1 MNKNDLLECINFFK
15 SLEVSEIDVSTDEEK
30 KKDKLAIIVTYK
42 FKDEVFTTK
51 RLYYQNIVNQ
61 DNIKYKQA
69 LIKHFGS
76 PIYWLDIE
84 THQWPQNSDDSNL
97 EGLVIDDI
105 INPGD
110 KKFESF
116 LKLLANN
123 SQSGYIQRMTKDGR
137 TGQYYHNLEN
147 NNHWH
152 DLVYLIKAAIQNKGN
167 GVSKKILSRLVFKWD
182 GNKNTKRE
190 RSTLSYKP
198 YNGGRKLLTDLYEN
212 ILKIQPNLNK
222 MEYNQLLENKK
233 QIILQGPPGTGKTYT
248 AQDMAYQLIFNEEI
262 SQESI
267 QRKKDLIKLT
277 ESEYFDLV
285 QFHPSYTYE
294 DFVRGINV
302 ETNDGQISYKT
313 KNKVFGDLIERA
325 NRNYDNSQKGTNEL
339 KEDQKPEEY
348 LTNKGEDKQAII
360 QEKKFVLI
368 IDEIN
373 RANLPSVLGELIYAL
388 EYRGVPVNGMYK
400 YKGSRSL
407 IVPPNIYIIGTM
419 NTADRSVGHIDYAI
433 RRRFSFV
440 DILPNEE
447 VIKDPDA
454 KKLFNEVKALFMD
467 GVLATDFDRKDV
479 QLGHSYFMV
488 KNKNELKDKFKY
500 EILPILS
507 EYIKD
512 GILLKK
518 AEDILIEIE
527 QNVL

>member
-1 MNKNDLLECINFFK
+1 
-15 SLEVSEIDVSTDEEK
+15 
-30 KKDKLAIIVTYK
+30 
-42 FKDEVFTTK
+42 
-51 RLYYQNIVNQ
+51 
-61 DNIKYKQA
+61 
-69 LIKHFGS
+69 
-76 PIYWLDIE
+76 
-84 THQWPQNSDDSNL
+84 
-97 EGLVIDDI
+97 
-105 INPGD
+105 
-110 KKFESF
+110 
-116 LKLLANN
+116 
-123 SQSGYIQRMTKDGR
+123 
-137 TGQYYHNLEN
+137 
-147 NNHWH
+147 
-152 DLVYLIKAAIQNKGN
+152 
-167 GVSKKILSRLVFKWD
+167 
-182 GNKNTKRE
+182 
-190 RSTLSYKP
+190 
-198 YNGGRKLLTDLYEN
+198 
-212 ILKIQPNLNK
+212 